1 MSEQD
6 DSEYEFDYK
15 WANSAEHKEPSA
27 RARMLAA
34 RWKENPPDPAPFRAD
49 PDPVGPR
56 RSSWVSTTIVLG
68 CVAAVIVV
76 LGYIQLRSPY

>member
-1 MSEQD
+1 MSERD
-6 DSEYEFDYK
+6 ENEREFDLR
-15 WANSAEHKEPSA
+15 WAESAEHKEPSA

-34 RWKENPPDPAPFRAD
+34 RWKENPPEPQPFRAD

-56 RSSWVSTTIVLG
+56 RSSWISTAVVLG

-76 LGYIQLRSPY
+76 LGYINFRAPY